1 MCYRPLKTTDYVK
14 WKKPMFSRVADYK
27 NNKVKSHKISD
38 HFRSISE
45 NVKPL
50 GLLLEG
56 SSPFFLNT
64 IRNLL

>member
-1 MCYRPLKTTDYVK
+1 
-14 WKKPMFSRVADYK
+14 MFSRVADYK
-27 NNKVKSHKISD
+27 NNKVKSYKISD

-50 GLLLEG
+50 AENVKPLGLLLKG